1 MCVFWITV
9 CKRKWRVWP
18 SLYGIHMLLMGKC
31 YSMQKLKVKQCCAHL
46 KMCQFHNNVKRS
58 EVYTQVTSLNHGPFK
73 QDLITSTS
81 YKYLTWD
88 KSLHFTIVWPGIVT
102 DSLWIKPTD
111 ALNSNFIGIMTLHVS
126 GTLSAHHQEF
136 LAVHRL
142 WYVLCRMELHSILLL
157 VANGHYNCIKRTK
170 AYVRLRIPNDGWRGC
185 PKHV

>member
-9 CKRKWRVWP
+9 CKRKWQVWP

-58 EVYTQVTSLNHGPFK
+58 KVYTQITSLNHGPFK

-88 KSLHFTIVWPGIVT
+88 KSLHFTIVWPCIVT

-111 ALNSNFIGIMTLHVS
+111 ALNSNFIGITTLHV
-126 GTLSAHHQEF
+126 
-136 LAVHRL
+136 AVHRL
-142 WYVLCRMELHSILLL
+142 WYVLCSCDHLLPGVGWNCSSTLLL
-157 VANGHYNCIKRTK
+157 VANSHNCIKRTPQPL
-170 AYVRLRIPNDGWRGC
+170 YG
-185 PKHV
+185 